1 MNDFENRILEVLEAY
16 KAAVYE
22 RDVDTFLRLYDPEAR
37 VFDAWDVWSY
47 EGAAARRSAIAQWFA
62 SLGAER
68 VKVIFDDVQVTVGQ
82 DLAVVSAIGTYA
94 AISADGKE
102 LRSMQNRFT
111 WALKLEGNAWKIVH
125 EHTSTPIRSND
136 TRPSFIVRRQLESVS
151 RPRRL
156 ALPSGGPPWSAVSV
170 ARSCRNLGQG

>member
-1 MNDFENRILEVLEAY
+1 MNNSENRIMQVLAAY

-22 RDVDTFLRLYDPEAR
+22 RNVDAFLRLYDPEAR

-47 EGAAARRSAIAQWFA
+47 EGTAARRSAIEQWFT
-62 SLGAER
+62 SLGADC

-94 AISADGKE
+94 AISTDGKE
-102 LRSMQNRFT
+102 LRAMQNRFT
-111 WALKLEGNAWKIVH
+111 WALKLEGAAWKIVH

-136 TRPSFIVRRQLESVS
+136 TKAIFHREK
-151 RPRRL
+151 
-156 ALPSGGPPWSAVSV
+156 AA
-170 ARSCRNLGQG
+170 

>member
-22 RDVDTFLRLYDPEAR
+22 RDVDAFLRLYDPEAR

-47 EGAAARRSAIAQWFA
+47 EGTAARRSAIEQWFA
-62 SLGAER
+62 SLGADR
-68 VKVIFDDVQVTVGQ
+68 VKVVFDDVQTTAGQ
-82 DLAVVSAIGTYA
+82 DLAVVSALGTYA

-111 WALKLEGNAWKIVH
+111 WALALEGNVWKIVH
-125 EHTSTPIRSND
+125 EHTSTPISSSD
-136 TRPSFIVRRQLESVS
+136 TKAIFHREK
-151 RPRRL
+151 
-156 ALPSGGPPWSAVSV
+156 AA
-170 ARSCRNLGQG
+170 

>member
-16 KAAVYE
+16 KAAAYE
-22 RDVDTFLRLYDPEAR
+22 RDVDAFLRLYDPEAR

-47 EGAAARRSAIAQWFA
+47 EGAAARRSAIEQWFT

-68 VKVIFDDVQVTVGQ
+68 VKVIFDDVQITAGQ
-82 DLAVVSAIGTYA
+82 DLAVVSAIGAYA
-94 AISADGKE
+94 AFSVDGKE

-125 EHTSTPIRSND
+125 EHTSTPISSND
-136 TRPSFIVRRQLESVS
+136 TKAIFHREK
-151 RPRRL
+151 
-156 ALPSGGPPWSAVSV
+156 AA
-170 ARSCRNLGQG
+170 